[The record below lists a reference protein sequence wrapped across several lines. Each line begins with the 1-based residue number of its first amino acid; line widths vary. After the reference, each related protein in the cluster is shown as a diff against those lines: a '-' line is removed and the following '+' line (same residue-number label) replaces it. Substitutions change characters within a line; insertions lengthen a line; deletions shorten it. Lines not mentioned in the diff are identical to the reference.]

1 MIGKWFFY
9 FLIQIYILG
18 SVGIDTSTK
27 NDSTALE
34 TYRESF
40 QVGQGGLESGC
51 IRPQQNLMKIWKLNT
66 PGQGGHFTT
75 IPTTATR
82 RTHTHTHKYFYF
94 FAENFSKWL
103 KHMLNA
109 MLLRII
115 TVAHCEKLPWLH
127 KRIIF
132 DLAKHFLWLSS
143 YLLSYYLHFRAKKNF
158 IWSDVFVCT
167 KQRGKTVAWV
177 SYLPNLNIQGIC
189 Y

>member
-1 MIGKWFFY
+1 MSASIQVPRTIVQLWKHTEKASRWAREDWNQDASDPSKTLWRSES
-9 FLIQIYILG
+9 LIPLAR
-18 SVGIDTSTK
+18 VDTSPPSPLLPPK
-27 NDSTALE
+27 E
-34 TYRESF
+34 
-40 QVGQGGLESGC
+40 
-51 IRPQQNLMKIWKLNT
+51 
-66 PGQGGHFTT
+66 
-75 IPTTATR
+75 
-82 RTHTHTHKYFYF
+82 HTHTHKYFYF

-115 TVAHCEKLPWLH
+115 TVAHCKKLPWLH